1 MAEGESKHRRHGEE
15 GVAISSANDN
25 LIQGN
30 FLGPDVNGDPI
41 AFVEGTPFGNI
52 FDGVFILN
60 GSNNT
65 IGGAAPGAG
74 NQIAFNG
81 DRGII
86 VAGSSLGN
94 PISGNSMH
102 SNGSIGIDLN
112 FNGVSPNDVDDPD
125 AGPHN
130 LQNFPVLSSAGYDS
144 GSNTV
149 IFSYRVPSSAASSA
163 YPLRVEF
170 FLADGG
176 GEGRAFISADNF
188 SAGDFSSGLQRTTV
202 SNPAVALAVNDL
214 IVATATDA
222 NGNTSEFSFPAVLG
236 VQAPPLAISGFLPAS
251 GIAGSS
257 VTLLGADFI
266 GTSSVTFNGAAA
278 SFVVETDN
286 RILVTV
292 PIGAS
297 TGPIQVTT
305 GSGMTTSNTNYTI
318 LADSDF
324 DGMPNEFEDLHFN
337 SPTGGVPNLDDD
349 NDGQT
354 NLEEYQ
360 AGTNPTDPNS
370 VLRIREIR
378 REGNSIV
385 LVFDA
390 APGRRYQ
397 VKAGNDLS
405 SGFPISLGIILPSA
419 SEQTWE
425 VSENGISSNSTRFY
439 VVEVLD

>member
-1 MAEGESKHRRHGEE
+1 MFAEH
-15 GVAISSANDN
+15 I
-25 LIQGN
+25 
-30 FLGPDVNGDPI
+30 
-41 AFVEGTPFGNI
+41 
-52 FDGVFILN
+52 
-60 GSNNT
+60 
-65 IGGAAPGAG
+65 
-74 NQIAFNG
+74 
-81 DRGII
+81 
-86 VAGSSLGN
+86 
-94 PISGNSMH
+94 
-102 SNGSIGIDLN
+102 
-112 FNGVSPNDVDDPD
+112 
-125 AGPHN
+125 
-130 LQNFPVLSSAGYDS
+130 
-144 GSNTV
+144 
-149 IFSYRVPSSAASSA
+149 
-163 YPLRVEF
+163 
-170 FLADGG
+170 
-176 GEGRAFISADNF
+176 
-188 SAGDFSSGLQRTTV
+188 
-202 SNPAVALAVNDL
+202 
-214 IVATATDA
+214 
-222 NGNTSEFSFPAVLG
+222 
-236 VQAPPLAISGFLPAS
+236 
-251 GIAGSS
+251 
-257 VTLLGADFI
+257 
-266 GTSSVTFNGAAA
+266 TFNGAAA